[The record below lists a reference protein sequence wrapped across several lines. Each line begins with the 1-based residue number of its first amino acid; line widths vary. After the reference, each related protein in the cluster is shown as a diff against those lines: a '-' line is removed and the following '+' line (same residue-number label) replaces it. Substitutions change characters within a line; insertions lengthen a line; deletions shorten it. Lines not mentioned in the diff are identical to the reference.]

1 MMVMPKEETPER
13 DLSKQLEVLGD
24 YLEAQDAPLA
34 VFEALEAIE
43 EALQDQLRITSRRAD
58 ENSHHEWP

>member
-1 MMVMPKEETPER
+1 MVMTKEETPER
-13 DLSKQLEVLGD
+13 DLSRQLEVLCD

-43 EALQDQLRITSRRAD
+43 DALQGQDRISRSTD
-58 ENSHHEWP
+58 EDSNHE